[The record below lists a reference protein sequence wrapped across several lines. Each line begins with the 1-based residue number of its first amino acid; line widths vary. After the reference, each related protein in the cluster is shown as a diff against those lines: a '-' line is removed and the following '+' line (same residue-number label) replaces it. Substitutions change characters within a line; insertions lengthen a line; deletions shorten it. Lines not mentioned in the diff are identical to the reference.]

1 MEDAERA
8 RAWAAAAS
16 ADAPTGTRDED
27 VADEYE
33 AMVREMNAEAN
44 EARAVVEDALELPSV
59 PTRASADARGEMG
72 TDEASAATRAASRRR
87 ERAAAE

>member
-1 MEDAERA
+1 M
-8 RAWAAAAS
+8 
-16 ADAPTGTRDED
+16 
-27 VADEYE
+27 
-33 AMVREMNAEAN
+33 
-44 EARAVVEDALELPSV
+44 VEDALELPSV